1 MFINLPENFYM
12 KVQYDKN
19 LLIYRKE
26 INIGISLPVG
36 GGEIRWPED
45 GRLLEDYAK
54 KQNAILTYCETS
66 SSTSQQSTEI
76 DALLLKNIDVLII
89 APVNSEEAST
99 IVEKVKKAGVKV
111 VAYDRMILN
120 SDVDFFVTYSSLSIG
135 ELQGRYLTTRAPRGN
150 YIFLSGGNDDANS
163 ILLKEGA
170 MVYIRPLQ
178 AIGNIKIVTDASINA
193 YNTEVTYNVVKNSLL
208 ENNNIVAIL
217 APNDA
222 MAGASIKALEEEG
235 LAGKVLVTGHDAELD
250 TVKRILNG
258 TQAMTVFTDFRK
270 EAQTA
275 IDIAINLA
283 SNKILNIYPTVYNG
297 EKNVPS
303 ILLTPVTVDR
313 NNVNEVLINSGYIKF
328 SDIYTLHN

>member
-1 MFINLPENFYM
+1 MYLSLPKNFH
-12 KVQYDKN
+12 VNIQYDKN
-19 LLIYRKE
+19 LLISRKE
-26 INIGISLPVG
+26 IIIGISLPVG
-36 GGEIRWPED
+36 GGESRWPED
-45 GRLLEDYAK
+45 GKLLEDYAK
-54 KQNAILTYCETS
+54 KQNAVLTYSENA
-66 SSTSQQSTEI
+66 SSTSQQSVEV
-76 DALLLKNIDVLII
+76 DDLLKKNIDVLII

-99 IVEKVKKAGVKV
+99 IVEKVKKTGVKV

-135 ELQGRYLTTRAPRGN
+135 ELQGRYLTTRAPSGN
-150 YIFLSGGNDDANS
+150 YIFLSGGEDDANS

-178 AIGNIKIVTDASINA
+178 AIGNIKIVTDASINS
-193 YNTEVTYNVVKNSLL
+193 YNTEITYNVVKNSLL
-208 ENNNIVAIL
+208 ENKNIVAIL

-235 LAGKVLVTGHDAELD
+235 LARKVLVTGHDAELD

-303 ILLTPVTVDR
+303 ILLTPVTVDK
-313 NNVNEVLINSGYIKF
+313 NNVNEILINSGYIKF

>member
-1 MFINLPENFYM
+1 MYLSLPKNFH
-12 KVQYDKN
+12 VNIQYDKN
-19 LLIYRKE
+19 LLISRKE
-26 INIGISLPVG
+26 IIIGISLPVG
-36 GGEIRWPED
+36 GGESRWPED
-45 GRLLEDYAK
+45 GKLLEDYAK
-54 KQNAILTYCETS
+54 KQNAVLTYSENA
-66 SSTSQQSTEI
+66 SSTSQQSVEV
-76 DALLLKNIDVLII
+76 DDLLSKNIDVLII

-99 IVEKVKKAGVKV
+99 IVEKVKKTGVKV

-135 ELQGRYLTTRAPRGN
+135 ELQGRYLTTRAPSGN
-150 YIFLSGGNDDANS
+150 YIFLSGGEDDANS

-178 AIGNIKIVTDASINA
+178 AIGNIKIVTDASINS
-193 YNTEVTYNVVKNSLL
+193 YNTEITYNVVKNSLL
-208 ENNNIVAIL
+208 ENKNIVAIL

-235 LAGKVLVTGHDAELD
+235 LARKVLVTGHDAELD

-275 IDIAINLA
+275 IDMAINLA

-303 ILLTPVTVDR
+303 ILLTPVTVDK
-313 NNVNEVLINSGYIKF
+313 NNVNEILINSGYIKF

>member
-19 LLIYRKE
+19 LLIDRKE

-45 GRLLEDYAK
+45 GRLLEDYAR

-76 DALLLKNIDVLII
+76 DELLLKNIDVLII

-99 IVEKVKKAGVKV
+99 IVEKVKKSGVKV

-303 ILLTPVTVDR
+303 ILLTPVTVDK

>member
-1 MFINLPENFYM
+1 MYLSLPKNFH
-12 KVQYDKN
+12 VNIQYDKN
-19 LLIYRKE
+19 LLISRKE
-26 INIGISLPVG
+26 IIIGISLPVG
-36 GGEIRWPED
+36 GGESRWPED
-45 GRLLEDYAK
+45 GKLLEDYAK
-54 KQNAILTYCETS
+54 KQNAVLTYSENA
-66 SSTSQQSTEI
+66 SSTSQQSVEV
-76 DALLLKNIDVLII
+76 DDLLSKNIDVLII

-99 IVEKVKKAGVKV
+99 IVEKVKKTGVKV

-135 ELQGRYLTTRAPRGN
+135 ELQGRYLTTRAPSGN
-150 YIFLSGGNDDANS
+150 YIFLSGGEDDANS

-178 AIGNIKIVTDASINA
+178 AIGNIKIVTDASINS
-193 YNTEVTYNVVKNSLL
+193 YNTEITYNVVKNSLL
-208 ENNNIVAIL
+208 ENKNIVAIL

-235 LAGKVLVTGHDAELD
+235 LARKVLVTGHDAELD

-303 ILLTPVTVDR
+303 ILLTPVTVDK
-313 NNVNEVLINSGYIKF
+313 NNVNEILINSGYIKF